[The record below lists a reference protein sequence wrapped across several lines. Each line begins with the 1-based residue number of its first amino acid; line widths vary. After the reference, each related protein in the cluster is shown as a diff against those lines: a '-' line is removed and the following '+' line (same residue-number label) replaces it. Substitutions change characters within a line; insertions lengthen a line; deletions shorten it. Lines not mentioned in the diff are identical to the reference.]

1 MIAKNLVS
9 VVIPTINLNQ
19 NLAKLLNQL
28 IEADF
33 EIILVNQTGA
43 SIFDSTFRINKIK
56 KFHEVIINSII
67 PAYSARNLGA
77 SRALCEYILFLDDD
91 SIFFNKTYN
100 LINGYI
106 SNYLS
111 NDFFIFNRGYVQR
124 GCYMSYNQPIKKFSI
139 KHRISV
145 SYLTEWSFCIRKS
158 IFEKIGGFPPIGIGS
173 EHRAQSGEA
182 FVIFCNFRLESDKIM
197 YFENVKISHPPY
209 DSKKNVQLCLDYAY
223 GSGYSVGFGLE
234 KYHFLY
240 KLYWYMKSFMASF
253 KFFVTLKNTPR
264 PIEKISQFYFRFNLF
279 CSKNQGLFDS
289 IFLKYPRRQ
298 T

>member
-111 NDFFIFNRGYVQR
+111 NDFFI
-124 GCYMSYNQPIKKFSI
+124 
-139 KHRISV
+139 
-145 SYLTEWSFCIRKS
+145 
-158 IFEKIGGFPPIGIGS
+158 
-173 EHRAQSGEA
+173 
-182 FVIFCNFRLESDKIM
+182 
-197 YFENVKISHPPY
+197 
-209 DSKKNVQLCLDYAY
+209 
-223 GSGYSVGFGLE
+223 
-234 KYHFLY
+234 
-240 KLYWYMKSFMASF
+240 
-253 KFFVTLKNTPR
+253 
-264 PIEKISQFYFRFNLF
+264 
-279 CSKNQGLFDS
+279 
-289 IFLKYPRRQ
+289 
-298 T
+298 